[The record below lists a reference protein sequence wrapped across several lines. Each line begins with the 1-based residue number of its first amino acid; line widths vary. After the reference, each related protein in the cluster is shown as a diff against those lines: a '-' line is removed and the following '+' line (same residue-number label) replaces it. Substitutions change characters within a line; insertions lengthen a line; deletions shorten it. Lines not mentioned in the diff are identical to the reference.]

1 MSEYFRARSKRG
13 ASQTTDIGQRLNCAS
28 AFIQQ
33 RAGVVA
39 TANPPA
45 RLLGIEN
52 LDRRTTSLPLLSTS
66 LDFFQ
71 SPASDCTVQRA
82 RGLLLAVNFMLRNK
96 IEHPSRPMAEQIDQA
111 LPKGL
116 SQRRRESVRHDPH
129 TGIHETDI
137 ASGAAEADFRRLEDR
152 DARSSF
158 SKMESGRKPGIS
170 ATDDEDID
178 VHLAS
183 QTSGLRC
190 MRSRQFP

>member
-13 ASQTTDIGQRLNCAS
+13 ASQTTNIGQRLNCAS

-45 RLLGIEN
+45 RLLGTEN

-82 RGLLLAVNFMLRNK
+82 RGLLLAVNVMLRNK
-96 IEHPSRPMAEQIDQA
+96 IEHPSRPMAEQIDQP

-116 SQRRRESVRHDPH
+116 SQRRREGVRHDPH

-137 ASGAAEADFRRLEDR
+137 ASGAAEAEFRRLEDCDPGTSLR
-152 DARSSF
+152 
-158 SKMESGRKPGIS
+158 KVESG
-170 ATDDEDID
+170 
-178 VHLAS
+178 
-183 QTSGLRC
+183 
-190 MRSRQFP
+190 